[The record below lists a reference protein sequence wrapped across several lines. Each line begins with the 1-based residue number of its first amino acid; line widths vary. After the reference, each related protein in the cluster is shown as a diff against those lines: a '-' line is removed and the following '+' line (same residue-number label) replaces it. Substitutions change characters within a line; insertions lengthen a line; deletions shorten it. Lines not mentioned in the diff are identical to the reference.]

1 MRVLESFWV
10 IEAFEEGRAD
20 LTLLISMGSS
30 DNDFSVCLSPLSE
43 TEVFVYLAEINSH
56 AACQCCRLGYIRIK
70 FPMQT
75 RLLHVRTACSPS
87 RKRIIVLDYY

>member
-1 MRVLESFWV
+1 MLESFWV
-10 IEAFEEGRAD
+10 IEVIEERRAD
-20 LTLLISMGSS
+20 LTLPISVGSS
-30 DNDFSVCLSPLSE
+30 DSDYSVCLRPLSE
-43 TEVFVYLAEINSH
+43 TEFFAYFAEINSH

-87 RKRIIVLDYY
+87 RKRIFVLDYY

>member
-1 MRVLESFWV
+1 MSFWV
-10 IEAFEEGRAD
+10 IRAIEESPAD
-20 LTLLISMGSS
+20 LTLPISMASS
-30 DNDFSVCLSPLSE
+30 ESVLSVCLPPLSE

-56 AACQCCRLGYIRIK
+56 AACHYCRLGDVRIK

-75 RLLHVRTACSPS
+75 RLLHVRTVCSPS

>member
-10 IEAFEEGRAD
+10 IEATEERHAGW
-20 LTLLISMGSS
+20 TVPISMG
-30 DNDFSVCLSPLSE
+30 NFFVCLPPLSE

-56 AACQCCRLGYIRIK
+56 AACHCCRLGYIRIK